1 MDNLNQP
8 LDAELPEAGG
18 KQSGLRITPSLRQNW
33 LSASRWGLFFAV
45 LGFLYLGLLGFTLLS
60 FAGLGTVGAG
70 NFGGAEIA
78 VVIFML
84 LLVGVFVFIPTWFMF
99 QFSQKI
105 QKGVS
110 GNDVHATETGFS
122 FLRRFYQFV
131 GILLAIVIGIYA
143 LVFLLMIFALVIR

>member
-8 LDAELPEAGG
+8 LDADLPEAGG

-33 LSASRWGLFFAV
+33 HIASRWGLFFAV
-45 LGFLYLGLLGFTLLS
+45 LGFLYLGLLAFMLLS
-60 FAGLGTVGAG
+60 VAGLGTVGAG

-78 VVIFML
+78 VLIFMML
-84 LLVGVFVFIPTWFMF
+84 FVGAFVFIPTWFMF

-105 QKGVS
+105 QRGVS
-110 GNDVHATETGFS
+110 SNDVQATQTGFT

-131 GILLAIVIGIYA
+131 GILLAIVLGMYA
-143 LVFLLMIFALVIR
+143 LIFLLMLFGLMMR